1 MYDDIFDYDND
12 VINAIIDDEGMA
24 SVQLVYTIAYVLVSI
39 CLIAPPT
46 EFVSAGLTVQN
57 VLSNFLGSEEMNFIH
72 HHIGRTTATL
82 LFHSILPLGLYY
94 F

>member
-39 CLIAPPT
+39 CLITPPT

-72 HHIGRTTATL
+72 YHIRRTTATL
-82 LFHSILPLGLYY
+82 LFHSILPLGLYS